1 MTTHLSPPVSHFN
14 KEDQASYIA
23 FEQKVNAH
31 LADLQYNQELIIR
44 APTVAQAA
52 DVLLANV
59 LCCANNQEPP
69 AVPTGVHVK
78 NFTLEALFGNR
89 LHIDVGPSVGDG
101 PLRSMWAQVIKM
113 ITSSDDSS
121 LHISGDLYTP
131 VLYDYPLSPQDIA
144 HFKSLGFVIGLS
156 LLHRLTF
163 LPISPYLVLLMIHGF
178 DAATDLSFIHK
189 MSPNIMT
196 RLDTWPPPNVTS
208 LKPGADPAAMIMEH
222 IPTTSLSLL
231 RSRLEGSH
239 CKAFIGLTTKQL
251 ISSFLFGTPHHQDV
265 EAHPIITA
273 MKDGF
278 EKAFPAD
285 LDQFFP
291 TLTNTLLILNHICA
305 RRIITHPEQ
314 VISKIRIS
322 NMADT
327 NEASDPTNLIMF
339 QLDFL
344 KSVTRY
350 LRGRGPPI
358 GEGAEIEEGI
368 KMLDA
373 AYRSRR
379 LMKAITG
386 SEYLGDPIDQELNI
400 HFVSEFLEDWKMAEL
415 CVRHSTRLHIQ
426 Y

>member
-1 MTTHLSPPVSHFN
+1 M
-14 KEDQASYIA
+14 
-23 FEQKVNAH
+23 
-31 LADLQYNQELIIR
+31 
-44 APTVAQAA
+44 
-52 DVLLANV
+52 
-59 LCCANNQEPP
+59 
-69 AVPTGVHVK
+69 
-78 NFTLEALFGNR
+78 
-89 LHIDVGPSVGDG
+89 
-101 PLRSMWAQVIKM
+101 
-113 ITSSDDSS
+113 
-121 LHISGDLYTP
+121 
-131 VLYDYPLSPQDIA
+131 
-144 HFKSLGFVIGLS
+144 
-156 LLHRLTF
+156 
-163 LPISPYLVLLMIHGF
+163 LLMIHGF

-196 RLDTWPPPNVTS
+196 RLDTWPPPNATS

-231 RSRLEGSH
+231 RSHLEGSH
-239 CKAFIGLTTKQL
+239 CKAFIDQTTKQL

-285 LDQFFP
+285 LNQFFP
-291 TLTNTLLILNHICA
+291 TLMNTLSILNHICA
-305 RRIITHPEQ
+305 GRIITHPEQ

-322 NMADT
+322 TMADT
-327 NEASDPTNLIMF
+327 NKASDSTITF

-350 LRGRGPPI
+350 LCGCGPPI

-368 KMLDA
+368 KMSDA

-386 SEYLGDPIDQELNI
+386 SEYLGDPINQELNGCMI
-400 HFVSEFLEDWKMAEL
+400 HICSETIDVLLNADIQLMLDFHSLPPEVSTASEYEE
-415 CVRHSTRLHIQ
+415 
-426 Y
+426 